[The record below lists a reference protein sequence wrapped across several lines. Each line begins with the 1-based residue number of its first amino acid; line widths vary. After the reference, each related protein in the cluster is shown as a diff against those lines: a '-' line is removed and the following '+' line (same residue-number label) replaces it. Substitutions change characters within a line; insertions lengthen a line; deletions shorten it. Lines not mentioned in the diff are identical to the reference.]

1 MHEHEIVRLL
11 RDIDRK
17 LDIIMTTPQTP
28 QQVIDQ
34 ASAALQASA
43 ASLTAVAAALPAL
56 LAAAGTPVDTTALV
70 TQVTA
75 VINASNA
82 IVALLP
88 AGTVPPPASG
98 A

>member
-1 MHEHEIVRLL
+1 MHDHEIARLL

-17 LDIIMTTPQTP
+17 LDIIMSTPQTP
-28 QQVIDQ
+28 QQIVDQ
-34 ASAALQASA
+34 AAAALQASA
-43 ASLTAVAAALPAL
+43 VSLNAVAAALPAL
-56 LAAAGTPVDTTALV
+56 LASGGTPVDTTALV
-70 TQVTA
+70 SEVTA

-88 AGTVPPPASG
+88 PGTVPA

>member
-1 MHEHEIVRLL
+1 MHEHEIARLL

-28 QQVIDQ
+28 QQIIDQ

-56 LAAAGTPVDTTALV
+56 LASAGTPVDTTALV
-70 TQVTA
+70 SEVTA

-88 AGTVPPPASG
+88 AGTIPPASG